1 MKRSFVMRFAGIALF
16 ATLFL
21 ASLGTSA
28 LAQSAWPE
36 DPFSELLRSF
46 SSGQPAFQDSEQT
59 SDERQTIHRARHRNI
74 ERMRPHPTA
83 ERNRVIRAKAEVT
96 IIDRDHIVVKL
107 TRRGIGAANGSGGNS
122 GKYRAIHSD

>member
-1 MKRSFVMRFAGIALF
+1 MRFAGIALF

-21 ASLGTSA
+21 ASIGTSA
-28 LAQSAWPE
+28 PAQTAWPE

-46 SSGQPAFQDSEQT
+46 SSGQPAFQDREQT
-59 SDERQTIHRARHRNI
+59 YDERRTIHRTRHRNI

-83 ERNRVIRAKAEVT
+83 EQNRVIRAKAEVT

-107 TRRGIGAANGSGGNS
+107 TRRGIGEANGSGGNS
-122 GKYRAIHSD
+122 GKNRATHSD